1 MSMIKIEMLLN
12 NGSAMAEEQEKEPSP
27 KELDKAFL
35 CGLQAWPP
43 DVLLLLN
50 QAIDGFESL
59 MWQRCQSG
67 IGG

>member
-35 CGLQAWPP
+35 CGLQA
-43 DVLLLLN
+43 
-50 QAIDGFESL
+50 
-59 MWQRCQSG
+59 
-67 IGG
+67 